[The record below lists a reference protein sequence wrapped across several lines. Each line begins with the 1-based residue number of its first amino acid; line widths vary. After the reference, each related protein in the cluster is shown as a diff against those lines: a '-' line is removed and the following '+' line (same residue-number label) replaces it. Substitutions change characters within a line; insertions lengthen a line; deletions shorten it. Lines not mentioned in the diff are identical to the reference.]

1 MALSAWAFSLLT
13 RYQTSQTSRYF
24 RTSLAVS
31 ATALS
36 ARISLAL
43 SAVRITSCTCTSPW
57 VTLATLGPLSYDG
70 TFANSILMRD
80 FGDRGVGPIG
90 TTICQ
95 AATDT
100 ESFLIAMG
108 CKGCLRAICP
118 GSMSKARCND
128 AF

>member
-1 MALSAWAFSLLT
+1 MSRSACALSLLT
-13 RYQTSQTSRYF
+13 RYQTSQTSRNF

-43 SAVRITSCTCTSPW
+43 SAVRITSCTCTSPSG
-57 VTLATLGPLSYDG
+57 TLATLGPLSCDA
-70 TFANSILMRD
+70 TLANSILIRD
-80 FGDRGVGPIG
+80 RGDRGVGPIG

-100 ESFLIAMG
+100 DWLFIVMG
-108 CKGCLRAICP
+108 CAGCLQVIAS
-118 GSMSKARCND
+118 GSMSK
-128 AF
+128 